1 MRPAPK
7 DKNGQPVAV
16 PEVKVKERPDYV
28 RQKREYELITPL
40 FGGGVEPGAADP
52 VTTIR
57 ATEIRGHLRFW
68 WRATRGGQ
76 FDGDLQKMKEVED
89 AIFGAASSGDSSHE
103 SSLTIKVAIKN
114 AGQAFSKDRNGVD
127 VYHPQSDYG
136 YAAFALRQMSA
147 PELRRGIRFSLKI
160 EYPKKLETKKEK
172 KSVQID
178 SEKEIEAALWAWE
191 TFGGIGARTRRGFGS
206 IKLLSVN
213 GNAVAYP
220 DNSGRAKTQISE
232 KLAEY
237 QTLEEFPDDVPQV
250 LHFQIYGQ
258 EKEPEQV
265 HLDLINLVKGF
276 RQDRGGNKF
285 GRSQWPEADEIRR
298 LTRSG
303 SLTKSNVSAFP
314 RAYLGLPIMFEFA
327 SEKGKV
333 PKTTLQSQ
341 QGTRLASPLLLRPY
355 PVGTDKAIGL
365 IVELDGTL
373 GVIEDGLILIEE
385 KKQHE
390 KKRHPVS
397 ANVPDEQIGEVAPLR
412 GKDHTIDAFFES
424 VEELSKKKGK
434 RR

>member
-1 MRPAPK
+1 MRDIPTFKDDYKVPDKSPAR
-7 DKNGQPVAV
+7 A
-16 PEVKVKERPDYV
+16 DYPT
-28 RQKREYELITPL
+28 QTREYELITPL
-40 FGGGVEPGAADP
+40 FGGGVEPGVADP

-76 FDGDLQKMKEVED
+76 FNGDLEKMKEVED

-103 SSLTIKVAIKN
+103 SSVTIKVAVKN
-114 AGQAFSKDRNGVD
+114 AGQTFSKDRNGVD
-127 VYHPQSDYG
+127 VYHPQSDCG

-160 EYPKKLETKKEK
+160 GYPKKLETKKEK

-178 SEKEIEAALWAWE
+178 SEKEIGAALWAWD

-220 DNSGRAKTQISE
+220 DNSDRVNKQISE

-237 QTLEEFPDDVPQV
+237 RDLEEFPDDVPQI
-250 LHFQIYGQ
+250 LHFQIYGRV
-258 EKEPEQV
+258 KEPEQV
-265 HLDLINLVKGF
+265 HLELINLVKGF

-285 GRSQWPEADEIRR
+285 GRSRWPEADEIRR

-303 SLTKSNVSAFP
+303 SLTRSNVSAFP

-327 SEKGKV
+327 SEKWRV
-333 PKTTLQSQ
+333 PKTTLQSRR
-341 QGTRLASPLLLRPY
+341 GTRLASPLLLRPY

-373 GVIEDGLILIEE
+373 GVIEDGLILIEGKE
-385 KKQHE
+385 
-390 KKRHPVS
+390 RHDVS
-397 ANVPDEQIGEVAPLR
+397 AVVLDEQVHEVAPLR
-412 GKDHTIDAFFES
+412 GKDHTIDAFFEY
-424 VEELSKKKGK
+424 VEQLSKEKGK

>member
-1 MRPAPK
+1 MRHAPK
-7 DKNGQPVAV
+7 DKDGHPVAV

-28 RQKREYELITPL
+28 TQEREYELITPL
-40 FGGGVEPGAADP
+40 FGGGVEPGEADP

-76 FDGDLQKMKEVED
+76 FNGDLEKMKEVED

-103 SSLTIKVAIKN
+103 SSVTIKVTIRN
-114 AGQAFSKDRNGVD
+114 AGQAFSKDRNGRD
-127 VYHPQSDYG
+127 IYDPQSDYG
-136 YAAFALRQMSA
+136 YTAFALRPTGERRTDV
-147 PELRRGIRFSLKI
+147 PELIRGVRFGLKI
-160 EYPKKLETKKEK
+160 GYPKKQEIKKEK
-172 KSVQID
+172 GAVQINA
-178 SEKEIEAALWAWE
+178 EKEIEAALWAWD

-206 IKLLSVN
+206 IRLLSVN

-220 DNSGRAKTQISE
+220 DNSDRAKKQISE

-237 QTLEEFPDDVPQV
+237 RDIEEFPDDVPWV
-250 LHFQIYGQ
+250 GHFQIYGQ

-265 HLDLINLVKGF
+265 HLDLINLVKKF
-276 RQDRGGNKF
+276 RQDRGDNKF
-285 GRSQWPEADEIRR
+285 GRSLWPEADEIRR
-298 LTRSG
+298 LTKSG
-303 SLTKSNVSAFP
+303 SPTKSNVSAFP

-327 SEKGKV
+327 SEKGRV
-333 PKTTLQSQ
+333 PKATLQLR

-373 GVIEDGLILIEE
+373 GVIEDGLILIER
-385 KKQHE
+385 KKPHD
-390 KKRHPVS
+390 VS
-397 ANVPDEQIGEVAPLR
+397 AVVLDEQVHEVAPLR
-412 GKDHTIDAFFES
+412 GKDHTIDAFFEHI
-424 VEELSKKKGK
+424 EQLSKKKGK